1 MFTRARTSITYST
14 AYVFKQ
20 NNIILGIEADLGTR
34 GVFSFLV
41 LCKSSEPQVPHL
53 QNRCNDAAPT

>member
-1 MFTRARTSITYST
+1 MFKHARTSITYST

-20 NNIILGIEADLGTR
+20 NNIILGIEVDLGTP
-34 GVFSFLV
+34 GIFSHLV
-41 LCKSSEPQVPHL
+41 LCKLSEPQVPHL